1 MSRPRDQ
8 RGAVAAEL
16 AVALPAFVVVVALG
30 VASLGAAARQVRL
43 QDAASAAARLLARGD
58 AESRARAVVAA
69 AVPGAAL
76 SVAPHGELV
85 CATAAD
91 EVRVL
96 LPVRLEAVAC
106 ALTELR

>member
-1 MSRPRDQ
+1 MSRRRDQ

-43 QDAASAAARLLARGD
+43 QDAASAAVRLIARGD

-69 AVPGAAL
+69 ALPGAAL
-76 SVAPHGELV
+76 TVAPRGDLICVTATGE
-85 CATAAD
+85 A
-91 EVRVL
+91 RVV
-96 LPVRLEAVAC
+96 LPVRLEAAAC
-106 ALTELR
+106 ALAEIR